1 MPKSLEVLS
10 NLKFQVDKEN
20 KLIFVWIL
28 EDQKKSDEFKE
39 LIAFARSKKYK
50 LVTFV
55 SGNEDMKL
63 GLEKLVL
70 NNVEESIVER
80 TR

>member
-28 EDQKKSDEFKE
+28 EEQKKSDEFKE
-39 LIAFARSKKYK
+39 MIAFARSKKYK

>member
-20 KLIFVWIL
+20 KLIFIWIL